1 MRLTRL
7 HLALG
12 LALTTA
18 AALAACGSNNDDT
31 SVFHDHDASVMTLGD
46 GGGDDGG
53 STCDGCSI
61 GLMDSGGP
69 RIPAEDIATLQF
81 VPSTW
86 SVTSDGKTPQSKN
99 FLLQAVLKEGGTANV
114 TADSLA
120 FNRPDLAQLTG
131 GEPAVLTVSGS
142 IGGTGTLQAVYSGL
156 SATATITVSVA
167 VSQTNGAVSSG
178 AMGALDGV
186 TGSDGGSG
194 AGDSGI
200 TGTSADGGNDGGAGT
215 PIYRMDDPKL
225 STILYPYDRT
235 VFPLGVDSPLIMW
248 ETPAPASD
256 VYKLHIT
263 ETGFTFDYYTT
274 AAAVHPT
281 AAVLDAGV
289 GAGDIQ
295 LQFPQAVWDEATA
308 SNQGD
313 PMVVTIARY
322 DGANAY
328 VSVVEQWPIAHDSL
342 RGSIY
347 YWALSGAN
355 DQTGDGVGHLARIH
369 PGTGASPEV
378 IAGGACI
385 GCHAVSSDGTT
396 LVGSA
401 EGQDTS
407 GTVDAGVPGSLNFLN
422 DDGRAWATY
431 TSADAGAL
439 PTKQFQ
445 SNLFGGNLAVNNDG
459 KYVVFGAQEL
469 HLATTA
475 DGKIVPGSN
484 LEALSFTTNQAMAW
498 MDPAFSPDGTKLAV
512 VSGASA
518 NGGGMPYPGPPCSTM
533 YPGMMSGDCPFYLDT
548 YYENVTGG
556 GIQVVDFANGAFSNV
571 RQTVAQP
578 TMTLPLPGQV
588 AGGQGL
594 LTLNQYLSYPSFAP
608 DNATLAFQASDAPD
622 GCHYADSATVADC
635 GPLTVEKGA
644 VYLTKDGTTSSVRL
658 GNLSDPPLASD
669 RNLTFEPT
677 FNPNAR
683 GGYFWVVVSSS
694 RAWGNKL
701 LGGDEN
707 INKRLWVAAVDETTG
722 AVDPSHPAFFLQSQ
736 EYSYGGT
743 NTASSI
749 NMRAYWSLSSCT
761 ASAPAGT
768 SPDAG
773 VSGVASCGSGF
784 ECCSGFC
791 EQGTCVDS
799 GSVSCASLG
808 EACSAASQ
816 CCGAG
821 GAVTCSTGEFPTCV
835 PVIIR

>member
-1 MRLTRL
+1 MQDVV
-7 HLALG
+7 A
-12 LALTTA
+12 
-18 AALAACGSNNDDT
+18 
-31 SVFHDHDASVMTLGD
+31 
-46 GGGDDGG
+46 
-53 STCDGCSI
+53 
-61 GLMDSGGP
+61 
-69 RIPAEDIATLQF
+69 Q
-81 VPSTW
+81 
-86 SVTSDGKTPQSKN
+86 
-99 FLLQAVLKEGGTANV
+99 
-114 TADSLA
+114 SLA

-142 IGGTGTLQAVYSGL
+142 IGGVGTLQAVYQGIP
-156 SATATITVSVA
+156 ATATATVSVA

-186 TGSDGGSG
+186 TGGAIGSDAGSIL
-194 AGDSGI
+194 DSGS
-200 TGTSADGGNDGGAGT
+200 THTSDDGGNDGGFGT
-215 PIYRMDDPKL
+215 PIYTVDDPKAFPV
-225 STILYPYDRT
+225 LYPYDGT

-248 ETPAPASD
+248 ETPAPATD

-263 ETGFTFDYYTT
+263 ESGFTFDYYTT
-274 AAAVHPT
+274 AAAVHPSM
-281 AAVLDAGV
+281 AVLDAGI
-289 GAGDIQ
+289 APADIQ

-322 DGANAY
+322 DGTNAY
-328 VSVVEQWPIAHDSL
+328 VSAVEQWPIAHDSL

-355 DQTGDGVGHLARIH
+355 GQTGDGDGHLARIH
-369 PGTGASPEV
+369 PGTGASPEI

-422 DDGRAWATY
+422 GDGRAWATY
-431 TSADAGAL
+431 LSADAGAL
-439 PTKQFQ
+439 PTKSFQ
-445 SNLFGGNLAVNNDG
+445 SNLFGGNIAVNNDG

-475 DGKIVPGSN
+475 DGKVVQGSN

-518 NGGGMPYPGPPCSTM
+518 NGGGITYPGPPCSTTFVGD
-533 YPGMMSGDCPFYLDT
+533 PGECPFYLDT

-556 GIQVVDFANGAFSNV
+556 GIQVVDFANAAFANP
-571 RQTVAQP
+571 RQTVAQGS
-578 TMTLPLPGQV
+578 LPNTVP
-588 AGGQGL
+588 GGQGL
-594 LTLNQYLSYPSFAP
+594 TSFNQYLSYPSFAP

-622 GCHYADSATVADC
+622 GCHYADSPTVADC

-658 GNLSDPPLASD
+658 ANLSDPPMAAD

-694 RAWGNKL
+694 RAWGNRL

-722 AVDPSHPAFFLQSQ
+722 AVDPSHPAFYLQSQ
-736 EYSYGGT
+736 ESSYGGT

-768 SPDAG
+768 TADAG
-773 VSGVASCGSGF
+773 RVRRRQLRLRVRVLLGLLRDGHLRRLR
-784 ECCSGFC
+784 
-791 EQGTCVDS
+791 
-799 GSVSCASLG
+799 LG
-808 EACSAASQ
+808 ELRVARRCLHQREPVLRQRRRGDLLHRRVPDVRSGRGSLRPSA
-816 CCGAG
+816 
-821 GAVTCSTGEFPTCV
+821 TRRPT
-835 PVIIR
+835 RGS